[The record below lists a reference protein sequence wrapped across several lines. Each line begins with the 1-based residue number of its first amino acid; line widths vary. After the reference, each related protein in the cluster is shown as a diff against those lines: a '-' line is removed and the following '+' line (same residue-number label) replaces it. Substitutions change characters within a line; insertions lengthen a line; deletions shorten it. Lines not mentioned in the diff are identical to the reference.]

1 MIIFSY
7 VEQLAAGRSRYAYH
21 SQLFKTE
28 LNLRRTSSQ
37 FEAQRRP
44 RPGPDVG
51 GSPHAFISPLPR
63 PLPAVGCRHG
73 TPACSRRLGTVASG
87 QKLREKGAASGQ
99 GSHVATRLSA
109 ANLARPAGSFAAPHK
124 AAACPRVV
132 GPRAERAARQWQR
145 QDRRPTVR
153 GSVVAPD
160 CPPRPTKHLM
170 ADGACLLGTGAVQNE
185 HRCAFVPR
193 GPTAPAAG
201 LVAATY
207 ASMLYGAIMHSGCV
221 VACSAVAGEQ
231 SSLIEVTQLPCSWLQ
246 NCQDNDVF
254 HGSITFA
261 HSIRRL
267 APVWWVHVVRVWGL
281 SGCWGV

>member
-1 MIIFSY
+1 MVRSPAARNCARKAP
-7 VEQLAAGRSRYAYH
+7 LAARAAMLPRAFPLPISPGLQAA
-21 SQLFKTE
+21 LP
-28 LNLRRTSSQ
+28 RRTK
-37 FEAQRRP
+37 QRRARAWRGRAP
-44 RPGPDVG
+44 
-51 GSPHAFISPLPR
+51 
-63 PLPAVGCRHG
+63 
-73 TPACSRRLGTVASG
+73 
-87 QKLREKGAASGQ
+87 
-99 GSHVATRLSA
+99 SA
-109 ANLARPAGSFAAPHK
+109 L
-124 AAACPRVV
+124 
-132 GPRAERAARQWQR
+132 
-145 QDRRPTVR
+145 R
-153 GSVVAPD
+153 GSGSGKTADRQYAEAWLPPD